1 MKLVVAYIDG
11 AEFETFREELIG
23 LGIPTMS
30 IADVGGSLPES
41 TVTGSYRGT
50 AIETH
55 VRPKVRME
63 CVVSDEMVAPFID
76 SVLKHEGKGAFA
88 YVIDVEQAQPATYVA
103 TGDGA
108 VESVG

>member
-11 AEFETFREELIG
+11 SEYESFREELVG

-50 AIETH
+50 NIETH

-63 CVVSDEMVAPFID
+63 CVVSDELVATFID
-76 SVLKHEGKGAFA
+76 TVLKHEGKGAFA
-88 YVIDVEQAQPATYVA
+88 YVVDVEQAQPATYVA
-103 TGDGA
+103 SAGEA
-108 VESVG
+108 VQA

>member
-11 AEFETFREELIG
+11 AEFEAFREELIG

-41 TVTGSYRGT
+41 TVTGTYRGT
-50 AIETH
+50 SIETH

-63 CVVSDEMVAPFID
+63 CVVADDLVAMFID
-76 SVLKHEGKGAFA
+76 TVLKHEGKGAFA
-88 YVIDVEQAQPATYVA
+88 YVLDVEQAQPARYVA
-103 TGDGA
+103 SAEGA
-108 VESVG
+108 VESVS